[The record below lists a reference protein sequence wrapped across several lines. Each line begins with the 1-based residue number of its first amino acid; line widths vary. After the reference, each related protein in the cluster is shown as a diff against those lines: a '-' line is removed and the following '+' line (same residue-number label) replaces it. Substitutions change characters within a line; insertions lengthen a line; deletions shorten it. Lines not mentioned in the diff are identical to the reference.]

1 MEAALFGKITS
12 MKLYSRLIILSLI
25 LLLVLLTAC
34 NGDTG
39 DPADAIQAYI
49 QALADKD
56 VDHISTLVCAA
67 READAR
73 AEVESFTA
81 VTVSLQDMACQE
93 SGKDGDITLVAC
105 TGKIVANY
113 GNEVQ
118 EIDLSAR
125 TFQAVFEAGEWRM
138 CGYR

>member
-1 MEAALFGKITS
+1 
-12 MKLYSRLIILSLI
+12 MKPFLRLILFSI
-25 LLLVLLTAC
+25 VLLPLFLSAC
-34 NGDTG
+34 NGDTD
-39 DPADAIQAYI
+39 DPADAIQSYI
-49 QALADKD
+49 QALVDKD
-56 VDHISTLVCAA
+56 IDHISTLACAA

-105 TGKIVANY
+105 TGKIIANY
-113 GNEVQ
+113 GNEIQ